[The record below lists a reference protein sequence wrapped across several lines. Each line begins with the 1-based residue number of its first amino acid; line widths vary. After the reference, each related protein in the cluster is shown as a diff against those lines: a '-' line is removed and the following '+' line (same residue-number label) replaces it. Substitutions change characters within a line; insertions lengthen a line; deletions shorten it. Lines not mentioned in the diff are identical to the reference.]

1 MRLVTFVGLG
11 LLAWTTAGCVTQP
24 PPQPPQPLRFSHPTA
39 TIEQFLQDRYACYKD
54 TEREQKHSFAG
65 GYANGYGANYGGS
78 SNSTVMPS
86 CGAFSSCLAA
96 RGYLRSPSGNLEVP
110 EAAILRCVL

>member
-11 LLAWTTAGCVTQP
+11 LLVWTATGCVT
-24 PPQPPQPLRFSHPTA
+24 PQPQPQPIRFSHPTA
-39 TIEQFLQDRYACYKD
+39 TIEQLLQDRYACYKD
-54 TEREQKHSFAG
+54 TEREQKHSSSG

-86 CGAFSSCLAA
+86 CGAFNACLAA

-110 EAAILRCVL
+110 ATAELRCI